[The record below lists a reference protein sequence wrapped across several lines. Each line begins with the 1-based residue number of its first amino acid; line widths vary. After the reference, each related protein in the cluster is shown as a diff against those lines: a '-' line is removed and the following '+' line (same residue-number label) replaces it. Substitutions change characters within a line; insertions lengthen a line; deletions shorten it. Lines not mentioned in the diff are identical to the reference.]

1 VLIPYRQELK
11 KPEQQQTKAVG
22 RHDYVNAMGGVFA
35 RRKDRPLRLAYD
47 NAVNTETGE
56 CKLGHYDGN
65 FIQTI
70 KGLLYE
76 GQIITT
82 RFFTWRLERT
92 NEVCFNLEFCK

>member
-1 VLIPYRQELK
+1 MLIPLLK
-11 KPEQQQTKAVG
+11 KQEQAADES
-22 RHDYVNAMGGVFA
+22 RWHDYVNAMGGVFA
-35 RRKDRPLRLAYD
+35 KRKDQPLRLAYD

-76 GQIITT
+76 GQDDNDSIFQLAF
-82 RFFTWRLERT
+82 RKNKRSLF
-92 NEVCFNLEFCK
+92 

>member
-1 VLIPYRQELK
+1 LVWRELRRLK
-11 KPEQQQTKAVG
+11 QKL
-22 RHDYVNAMGGVFA
+22 GVFA
-35 RRKDRPLRLAYD
+35 KRKDQPLRLAYD

-76 GQIITT
+76 GQMITT
-82 RFFTWRLERT
+82 RFFNWRLERT